1 MVLFGLTA
9 SCEHGGLGLRSSE
22 EIEVIME
29 LTWSSAAFRSIV
41 GINLGLGSQAL
52 LIDGTPDQQAEW
64 LPRIATGEVI
74 VSFCLTEPGSG
85 SDSAALIT
93 SAVRDGDD
101 YLLSGTKRF
110 ITNAPL
116 AGLFLVMARTSR
128 ERLPKNAHIRD
139 FLVPA
144 DAEGIAVGKIE
155 QKMGQSGAWISDGI
169 FKNVRVR
176 SEERRVG
183 KEVGSTCRIR

>member
-1 MVLFGLTA
+1 MYSLF
-9 SCEHGGLGLRSSE
+9 
-22 EIEVIME
+22 
-29 LTWSSAAFRSIV
+29 
-41 GINLGLGSQAL
+41 L
-52 LIDGTPDQQAEW
+52 LITISDFIILCFFKQKTAYEMRISDCSSDVCASD
-64 LPRIATGEVI
+64 LPRSATGEVI

-128 ERLPKNAHIRD
+128 ERLPKNAHISA

-144 DAEGIAVGKIE
+144 DAEGIEVGKKI
-155 QKMGQSGAWISDGI
+155 GRASG
-169 FKNVRVR
+169 R
-176 SEERRVG
+176 ERG
-183 KEVGSTCRIR
+183 

>member
-9 SCEHGGLGLRSSE
+9 PEEQCGLVLRSSE

-64 LPRIATGEVI
+64 LPRIAPGEVI

-101 YLLSGTKRF
+101 YLLSGTQRF

-116 AGLFLVMARTSR
+116 AGLFLVMRSDEHTS
-128 ERLPKNAHIRD
+128 EI
-139 FLVPA
+139 
-144 DAEGIAVGKIE
+144 
-155 QKMGQSGAWISDGI
+155 QSLM
-169 FKNVRVR
+169 
-176 SEERRVG
+176 
-183 KEVGSTCRIR
+183 

>member
-1 MVLFGLTA
+1 
-9 SCEHGGLGLRSSE
+9 
-22 EIEVIME
+22 ME
-29 LTWSSAAFRSIV
+29 LAWSSAAFRSIV

-116 AGLFLVMARTSR
+116 AGLFLVLARTSR
-128 ERLPKNAHIRD
+128 ERLPKN
-139 FLVPA
+139 
-144 DAEGIAVGKIE
+144 
-155 QKMGQSGAWISDGI
+155 
-169 FKNVRVR
+169 R

-183 KEVGSTCRIR
+183 KR

>member
-1 MVLFGLTA
+1 
-9 SCEHGGLGLRSSE
+9 
-22 EIEVIME
+22 ME

-101 YLLSGTKRF
+101 YLLSGT
-110 ITNAPL
+110 
-116 AGLFLVMARTSR
+116 
-128 ERLPKNAHIRD
+128 
-139 FLVPA
+139 
-144 DAEGIAVGKIE
+144 
-155 QKMGQSGAWISDGI
+155 
-169 FKNVRVR
+169 R
-176 SEERRVG
+176 SEEHTSELQSLMRTSYAVFCL
-183 KEVGSTCRIR
+183 KHKKHPDHTNKQLTILN

>member
-1 MVLFGLTA
+1 
-9 SCEHGGLGLRSSE
+9 
-22 EIEVIME
+22 ME

-128 ERLPKNAHIRD
+128 ERLPKNAHITA

-144 DAEGIAVGKIE
+144 DAEGIEVGKLE
-155 QKMGQSGAWISDGI
+155 KKMGQSGAWG
-169 FKNVRVR
+169 
-176 SEERRVG
+176 EEEQTYEL
-183 KEVGSTCRIR
+183 KTLMRITY